1 MNPLRLLIG
10 LALVA
15 LAVLAAL
22 LWSDRTVRQE
32 ASAESGRPQA
42 AHEGGTPGSEAG
54 ASAHAGHQTMA
65 PPEVRADHTGHAQG
79 PAAPERSLTIS
90 PERLQSIGVK
100 FEPAARRPL
109 ERTIRTV
116 GRVEVDERQL
126 TRVTVKLE
134 GWIDR
139 LFVNTTGESVKR
151 GQALFTLYS
160 PELLATQ
167 EEYLIALRSSRTLG
181 KSEFPEVAA
190 GAQALLE
197 ASRRRLLLWGIEQ
210 RHISDLERTGQ
221 VLTTL
226 PIHSP
231 GSGTVINKIA
241 VAGLQTKPGEELY
254 TIADL
259 SRIWIIGDIYEYE
272 MPLIAIGQT
281 ATVALSYA
289 PNQPLRA
296 RIGFIYP
303 TVDPQTRT
311 AKVRFEL
318 DNPGERLK
326 PGMYANVEIKIPLG
340 KRLVVPKDAILESG
354 ERQVVFIHLGGGRLE
369 WRNAKTGLRSGDWVE
384 ILGGVREGEHVV
396 TSANFLI
403 DSESQLKSAV
413 DGMSGMKHQH

>member
-1 MNPLRLLIG
+1 MNQRSRDLFLGVALG
-10 LALVA
+10 ALVTLTFFLVLRPDHSTTVSS
-15 LAVLAAL
+15 LAGKAEIPAHKDHETAVETQSA
-22 LWSDRTVRQE
+22 QE
-32 ASAESGRPQA
+32 D
-42 AHEGGTPGSEAG
+42 H
-54 ASAHAGHQTMA
+54 SAHAQNQA
-65 PPEVRADHTGHAQG
+65 PVPSDN
-79 PAAPERSLTIS
+79 SMIIS

-100 FEPAARRPL
+100 FEPAERRLL

-126 TRVTVKLE
+126 ARVTVKLE

-139 LFVNTTGESVKR
+139 LLVNYTGESVKQ
-151 GQALFTLYS
+151 GQVLFTLYS

-190 GAQALLE
+190 GANALLE
-197 ASRRRLLLWGIEQ
+197 ASRRRLLLWDIRQ
-210 RHISDLERTGQ
+210 SHILDLERTGQ

-226 PIHSP
+226 PIHAP
-231 GSGTVINKIA
+231 RSGTVINKMA
-241 VAGLQTKPGEELY
+241 VVGLQTKPGDELY

-259 SRIWIIGDIYEYE
+259 SRIWIVGDIYENE

-281 ATVALSYA
+281 ANISLSYA
-289 PNQPLRA
+289 PDVSLQA

-326 PGMYANVEIKIPLG
+326 PGMYTNLELKVPLG
-340 KRLVVPKDAILESG
+340 MRLAVPKDAVLESG
-354 ERQVVFIHLGGGRLE
+354 ERKVVFIHLGGGRLE
-369 WRNAKTGLRSGDWVE
+369 WRNAKIGLRSGDWVE
-384 ILGGVREGEHVV
+384 ILEGIREGEHVV

-413 DGMSGMKHQH
+413 GGMPGMKH

>member
-1 MNPLRLLIG
+1 MNQRLRDLLIG
-10 LALVA
+10 VA
-15 LAVLAAL
+15 LGTLATLTFYLVLRPDHSTTVSSLTGKTEIPAHKGHETAVETQSA
-22 LWSDRTVRQE
+22 QE
-32 ASAESGRPQA
+32 D
-42 AHEGGTPGSEAG
+42 H
-54 ASAHAGHQTMA
+54 SAHAQNQALA
-65 PPEVRADHTGHAQG
+65 PSDN
-79 PAAPERSLTIS
+79 SMIIS

-100 FEPAARRPL
+100 FEPAERRLL

-126 TRVTVKLE
+126 ARVTVKLE

-139 LFVNTTGESVKR
+139 LFVNYTGESVKQ
-151 GQALFTLYS
+151 GQVLFTLYS

-167 EEYLIALRSSRTLG
+167 EEYLIALHSSRTLG

-190 GAQALLE
+190 GAKALLE
-197 ASRRRLLLWGIEQ
+197 ASRRRLLLWDIRQ
-210 RHISDLERTGQ
+210 SHIRDLERTGQ

-226 PIHSP
+226 PIHAP
-231 GSGTVINKIA
+231 RSGTVINKMA
-241 VAGLQTKPGEELY
+241 VVGLQTKPGDELY

-259 SRIWIIGDIYEYE
+259 SHIWIVGDIYENE

-281 ATVALSYA
+281 ANISLSYA
-289 PNQPLRA
+289 PDVSLQA

-326 PGMYANVEIKIPLG
+326 PGMYTNLELKVPLG
-340 KRLVVPKDAILESG
+340 MRLAVPKDAVLESG
-354 ERQVVFIHLGGGRLE
+354 ERKIIFIHLGGGRLE
-369 WRNAKTGLRSGDWVE
+369 WRNAKIGQRSGDWVE
-384 ILGGVREGEHVV
+384 VLEGIREGEHVV

-413 DGMSGMKHQH
+413 VGMAGMKH

>member
-1 MNPLRLLIG
+1 MNQRSRDLFLGVTLG
-10 LALVA
+10 ALVTLTFFLVLRPDHSTTVSS
-15 LAVLAAL
+15 LAGKAEIPAHKDHETAVETQSA
-22 LWSDRTVRQE
+22 QE
-32 ASAESGRPQA
+32 D
-42 AHEGGTPGSEAG
+42 H
-54 ASAHAGHQTMA
+54 SAHAQNQA
-65 PPEVRADHTGHAQG
+65 P
-79 PAAPERSLTIS
+79 APSDNSMIIS

-100 FEPAARRPL
+100 FEPAERRLL

-126 TRVTVKLE
+126 ARVTVKLE

-139 LFVNTTGESVKR
+139 LLVNYTGESVKQ
-151 GQALFTLYS
+151 GQVLFTLYS

-190 GAQALLE
+190 GANALLE
-197 ASRRRLLLWGIEQ
+197 ASRRRLLLWDIRQ
-210 RHISDLERTGQ
+210 SHILDLERTGQ

-226 PIHSP
+226 PIHAP
-231 GSGTVINKIA
+231 RSGTVINKMA
-241 VAGLQTKPGEELY
+241 VVGLQTKPGDELY

-259 SRIWIIGDIYEYE
+259 SRIWIVGDIYENE

-281 ATVALSYA
+281 ANISLSYA
-289 PNQPLRA
+289 PDVSLQA
-296 RIGFIYP
+296 RISFIYP

-326 PGMYANVEIKIPLG
+326 PGMYTNLELKVPLG
-340 KRLVVPKDAILESG
+340 MRLAVPKDAVLESG
-354 ERQVVFIHLGGGRLE
+354 ERKVVFIHLGGGRLE
-369 WRNAKTGLRSGDWVE
+369 WRNAKIGLRSGDWVE
-384 ILGGVREGEHVV
+384 ILEGIREGEHVV

-413 DGMSGMKHQH
+413 GGMPGMKH